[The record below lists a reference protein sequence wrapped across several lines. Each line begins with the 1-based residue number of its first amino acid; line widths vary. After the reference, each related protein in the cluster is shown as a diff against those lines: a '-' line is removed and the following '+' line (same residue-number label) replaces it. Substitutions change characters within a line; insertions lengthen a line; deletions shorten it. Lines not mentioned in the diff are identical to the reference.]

1 MLETYEVDDTTR
13 KMKRVNEL
21 TLYKDEQNNR
31 FKGSRKSYDNGYLAH
46 GSIACNGNVLLFHS
60 NHYMHVFDCGTGVR
74 RKKEHYNSTS
84 LISTYCTRSNYYFH
98 MDAACY
104 SWLKK
109 FKLSGFKPRDLTKKD
124 VKELPDL
131 PVVLEQVKKD
141 IESSCSMLGIPS
153 GEFFLILNDVQYQ

>member
-1 MLETYEVDDTTR
+1 
-13 KMKRVNEL
+13 
-21 TLYKDEQNNR
+21 
-31 FKGSRKSYDNGYLAH
+31 
-46 GSIACNGNVLLFHS
+46 
-60 NHYMHVFDCGTGVR
+60 MHVFDCGTGVR

-124 VKELPDL
+124 MKELPDL
-131 PVVLEQVKKD
+131 PVALE
-141 IESSCSMLGIPS
+141 
-153 GEFFLILNDVQYQ
+153 